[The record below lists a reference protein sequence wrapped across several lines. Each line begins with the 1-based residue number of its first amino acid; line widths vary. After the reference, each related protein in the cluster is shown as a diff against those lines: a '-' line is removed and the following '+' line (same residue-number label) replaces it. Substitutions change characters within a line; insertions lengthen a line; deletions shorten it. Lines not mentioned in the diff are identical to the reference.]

1 MCEPGELSC
10 FLVSPFDSKRPHPAG
25 IRGLAVPRTAATSG
39 HSWAA
44 VAHLWRT
51 RARVGGMVE
60 SDVARRDT
68 QNALVGKAG

>member
-25 IRGLAVPRTAATSG
+25 IRGLAVQRAAARG

-60 SDVARRDT
+60 SDAAKGHTEWLAD
-68 QNALVGKAG
+68 KAG